1 VGVGHVSPGKAGA
14 ARGSG
19 VTTQSPGVRP
29 GRPPSNGSWARR
41 LNQLL
46 ILAGVEP
53 LRLLH
58 TARTLP
64 LYLRNY
70 REYRRL
76 QRGPTLP
83 DFPVTRHVPMFH
95 DRTASAGRR
104 GAYFH
109 QDLLV
114 ARRILERRP
123 RRHVDVGSRIDGFV
137 AHVALFREIEVL
149 DIRPMA
155 ERIPN
160 IVFRQVDFMREDQ
173 PLVDY
178 CDSVSCLHALEHF
191 GLGRYGDPIDPA
203 GHLKGF
209 RNLHRILQT
218 GGVCYLSVPM
228 GPQRTEFDS
237 QRVFSL
243 DYLLRMVTGDFRL
256 ERFSY
261 VDDAGALHEDV
272 ALTPELVATD
282 GGCTLGCAILELVR
296 VP

>member
-1 VGVGHVSPGKAGA
+1 VTVRSPTAPPTA
-14 ARGSG
+14 
-19 VTTQSPGVRP
+19 PP
-29 GRPPSNGSWARR
+29 GRPAPRDSWTRR
-41 LNQLL
+41 FNQLL
-46 ILAGVEP
+46 VLAGLEP
-53 LRLLH
+53 FRLLH

-64 LYLRNY
+64 VYLRNY
-70 REYRRL
+70 RTYRRL
-76 QRGPTLP
+76 QDGPTPP
-83 DFPVTRHVPMFH
+83 DFPVTRHVPMLH

-123 RRHVDVGSRIDGFV
+123 ERHVDIGSRIDGFV

-149 DIRPMA
+149 DIRPMS

-160 IVFRQVDFMREDQ
+160 IVFRQVDFMQEDQ
-173 PLVDY
+173 PLVGY

-191 GLGRYGDPIDPA
+191 GLGRYGDPVDPA

-209 RNLHRILQT
+209 RNLHRILRM
-218 GGVCYLSVPM
+218 GGTCYLSVPM

-243 DYLLRMVTGDFRL
+243 DYLLRMVAEDFRL

-261 VDDAGALHEDV
+261 VDDGGALHENV
-272 ALTPELVATD
+272 ALGPELVATD
-282 GGCTLGCAILELVR
+282 CGCTLGCAILELVKVR
-296 VP
+296 

>member
-1 VGVGHVSPGKAGA
+1 MSA
-14 ARGSG
+14 
-19 VTTQSPGVRP
+19 QSPGVRAP
-29 GRPPSNGSWARR
+29 RPRPDGSWGRR
-41 LNQLL
+41 FNQFLV
-46 ILAGVEP
+46 LAGLEP
-53 LRLLH
+53 LRILH

-64 LYLRNY
+64 VYLRNY
-70 REYRRL
+70 RAYRRL
-76 QRGPTLP
+76 QRGRTPP
-83 DFPVTRHVPMFH
+83 DFPVSHHVPMLH

-123 RRHVDVGSRIDGFV
+123 RRHVDIGSRIDGFV

-149 DIRPMA
+149 DIRPMN

-173 PLVDY
+173 PLTDY

-191 GLGRYGDPIDPA
+191 GLGRYGDPVDPD

-209 RNLHRILQT
+209 RNLCRILQV
-218 GGVCYLSVPM
+218 GGTCYLSVPM

-243 DYLLRMVTGDFRL
+243 DYLLRMVSETFRV

-261 VDDAGALHEDV
+261 IDDAGALHEDV
-272 ALTPELVATD
+272 ALTAELVAAD
-282 GGCTLGCAILELVR
+282 YGCTLGCAVLELIKVR
-296 VP
+296 

>member
-1 VGVGHVSPGKAGA
+1 VTNQPNSVRAGKL
-14 ARGSG
+14 
-19 VTTQSPGVRP
+19 
-29 GRPPSNGSWARR
+29 PSDGSWVRR
-41 LNQLL
+41 FNQLL
-46 ILAGVEP
+46 VLAGLEP

-64 LYLRNY
+64 MYLRNY
-70 REYRRL
+70 RAYRRL
-76 QRGPTLP
+76 QRGPAPP
-83 DFPVTRHVPMFH
+83 DFPVTHRIPMLH
-95 DRTASAGRR
+95 DRMATAGRR

-123 RRHVDVGSRIDGFV
+123 RRHVDIGSRIDGFV

-149 DIRPMA
+149 DIRPMN
-155 ERIPN
+155 EQILN
-160 IVFRQVDFMREDQ
+160 IVFRQIDFMREDQ
-173 PLVDY
+173 PLTDY

-191 GLGRYGDPIDPA
+191 GLGRYGDPVDPH

-209 RNLHRILQT
+209 RNLHRILQM
-218 GGVCYLSVPM
+218 GGTCYLSVPM

-243 DYLLRMVTGDFRL
+243 DYLLRMVSDGFRL

-272 ALTPELVATD
+272 ALTPELVAAD
-282 GGCTLGCAILELVR
+282 CDCILGCAILELVR
-296 VP
+296 VS

>member
-1 VGVGHVSPGKAGA
+1 MK
-14 ARGSG
+14 
-19 VTTQSPGVRP
+19 Q
-29 GRPPSNGSWARR
+29 

-53 LRLLH
+53 LRILH

-64 LYLRNY
+64 VYLRNY
-70 REYRRL
+70 RAYRRL
-76 QRGPTLP
+76 QAGPAPP
-83 DFPVTRHVPMFH
+83 DFPVARRLPMLH

-149 DIRPMA
+149 DIRPMD

-160 IVFRQVDFMREDQ
+160 VVFRQVDFMREDQ

-191 GLGRYGDPIDPA
+191 GLGRYGDPVDPD

-209 RNLHRILQT
+209 RNLCRILQP
-218 GGVCYLSVPM
+218 GGTCYLSVPM

-243 DYLLRMVTGDFRL
+243 AYLLRMVSGAFRL

-272 ALTPELVATD
+272 ALTPELIATD
-282 GGCTLGCAILELVR
+282 CGCVLGCAILELVR
-296 VP
+296 VR

>member
-1 VGVGHVSPGKAGA
+1 M
-14 ARGSG
+14 
-19 VTTQSPGVRP
+19 VR
-29 GRPPSNGSWARR
+29 RF
-41 LNQLL
+41 NQLL
-46 ILAGVEP
+46 VLAGLEP

-64 LYLRNY
+64 VYLRNY
-70 REYRRL
+70 RAYRRL
-76 QRGPTLP
+76 QRGPAPP
-83 DFPVTRHVPMFH
+83 DFPVTRRFPMLH
-95 DRTASAGRR
+95 DRTAAAGRR

-123 RRHVDVGSRIDGFV
+123 RRHVDIGSRIDGFV

-149 DIRPMA
+149 DIRPMD

-191 GLGRYGDPIDPA
+191 GLGPLRRPCGPA
-203 GHLKGF
+203 
-209 RNLHRILQT
+209 RTPQ
-218 GGVCYLSVPM
+218 GVPQPAPHPADGRDVLSL
-228 GPQRTEFDS
+228 GADGAAATEFDS

-243 DYLLRMVTGDFRL
+243 DYLLRMVSDGFDL

-272 ALTPELVATD
+272 ALTPELVAAD
-282 GGCTLGCAILELVR
+282 CGCTLGCAILELVR
-296 VP
+296 AR